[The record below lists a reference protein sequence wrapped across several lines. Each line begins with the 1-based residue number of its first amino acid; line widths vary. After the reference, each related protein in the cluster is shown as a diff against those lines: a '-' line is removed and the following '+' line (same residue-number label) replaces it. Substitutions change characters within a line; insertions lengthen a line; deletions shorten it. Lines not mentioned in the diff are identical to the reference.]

1 MNKIKSTKGKVRDF
15 LGMTLDFSNPGKL
28 SVDMKKY
35 VGEMIEYIS
44 ADLNNYTS
52 KTSSGDW
59 LLKREK
65 LQKLNEK
72 MKQEFYTM
80 T

>member
-1 MNKIKSTKGKVRDF
+1 MNKIKSTKGKVHDF